1 MNKLSF
7 QLSIKSRMKTFKLTI
22 AVVAITLLV
31 GVVGL
36 CAWLYQPFDKTAWR
50 VKINLPVLG
59 SVQVRAFALMQL
71 ATSTLGRTLFNNT
84 QWNSKLGVI
93 KLTDTTQFMAL
104 NCLKCHFS
112 LKDLSPKAVE
122 MDAINLTVN
131 LHQHHLSGTLTTQ
144 SNGHTSRIL
153 YAGLVQMDGLDLR
166 WSLPNSAIADLLA
179 PLKSHSDIIQKAQVS
194 GTLSADGTLHWPSRI
209 WSANPVIKDFNV
221 TGLNTEKL
229 NSEQFE
235 YVCPAPSKQY
245 AKNVISSE
253 AWQDKEQLGR
263 WLPMAVIIAEDAQFM
278 HHPGYNINTLRHL
291 LSQEV
296 ANKRLGG
303 STITQQLAKYLFT
316 DGERLW
322 KRKIEE
328 LLYAV
333 EMEKTLGKQRI
344 LNLYLNTVDWA
355 PATCG
360 AFEAAK
366 LYFAVKPEDLSP
378 IQAAW
383 LAGILNKPHQ
393 AWQEQFKKNNPNIS
407 RVQEITRFMPAKVRE
422 MPIALNFAAAN

>member
-1 MNKLSF
+1 
-7 QLSIKSRMKTFKLTI
+7 
-22 AVVAITLLV
+22 
-31 GVVGL
+31 
-36 CAWLYQPFDKTAWR
+36 
-50 VKINLPVLG
+50 
-59 SVQVRAFALMQL
+59 
-71 ATSTLGRTLFNNT
+71 
-84 QWNSKLGVI
+84 
-93 KLTDTTQFMAL
+93 
-104 NCLKCHFS
+104 
-112 LKDLSPKAVE
+112 
-122 MDAINLTVN
+122 
-131 LHQHHLSGTLTTQ
+131 
-144 SNGHTSRIL
+144 
-153 YAGLVQMDGLDLR
+153 
-166 WSLPNSAIADLLA
+166 
-179 PLKSHSDIIQKAQVS
+179 
-194 GTLSADGTLHWPSRI
+194 
-209 WSANPVIKDFNV
+209 
-221 TGLNTEKL
+221 
-229 NSEQFE
+229 
-235 YVCPAPSKQY
+235 
-245 AKNVISSE
+245 
-253 AWQDKEQLGR
+253 
-263 WLPMAVIIAEDAQFM
+263 M
-278 HHPGYNINTLRHL
+278 HHPGYNIDTLRHL

-422 MPIALNFAAAN
+422 MPVALNFAAAN

>member
-1 MNKLSF
+1 
-7 QLSIKSRMKTFKLTI
+7 
-22 AVVAITLLV
+22 
-31 GVVGL
+31 
-36 CAWLYQPFDKTAWR
+36 
-50 VKINLPVLG
+50 
-59 SVQVRAFALMQL
+59 
-71 ATSTLGRTLFNNT
+71 
-84 QWNSKLGVI
+84 
-93 KLTDTTQFMAL
+93 MAL
-104 NCLKCHFS
+104 NCLKCHFL
-112 LKDLSPKAVE
+112 LKDLSPKTVE
-122 MDAINLTVN
+122 FDAIDLTVN
-131 LHQHHLSGTLTTQ
+131 LNQHQLSGTLTTQ
-144 SNGHTSRIL
+144 SDGHSRSIQ
-153 YAGLVQMDGLDLR
+153 YSGLAHMNGLDLK
-166 WSLPNSAIADLLA
+166 WNLPTSPIADLLA
-179 PLKSHSDIIQKAQVS
+179 PLKSHSDIIQKAQVT
-194 GTLSADGTLHWPSRI
+194 GTLSANGTLHWPSRI
-209 WSANPVIKDFNV
+209 WSANPVIKNFNV
-221 TGLNTEKL
+221 TGLNTERL
-229 NSEQFE
+229 NTEPFE
-235 YVCPAPSKQY
+235 YLCPAPSKQY

-253 AWQDKEQLGR
+253 IWQDKAQLGR

-278 HHPGYNINTLRHL
+278 HHPGYNIDTLRHL

-333 EMEKTLGKQRI
+333 EMENTLGKQRI

-383 LAGILNKPHQ
+383 LASILHKPHQ
-393 AWQEQFKKNNPNIS
+393 AWQEQYKKNRPDIN

-422 MPIALNFAAAN
+422 MPITLNFATAN